1 MHFNWSSL
9 IRYFSKDY
17 ETFITC
23 DDEGWMW
30 WVATRAVALVYGLYR
45 IIVELQLIVE
55 KQWIAIFIINI
66 VLSKKKK
73 TKYSS
78 TKSKLCEKSSIS
90 RFLFKKKNSTFHAA
104 WIAFV
109 SHSILFKIFTINV
122 NLWKKFILKCF

>member
-45 IIVELQLIVE
+45 IIMKLQLIVE

-66 VLSKKKK
+66 VLSKKK

>member
-66 VLSKKKK
+66 VLSKKK

-78 TKSKLCEKSSIS
+78 TKNKLCEKSSIS

-104 WIAFV
+104 WVAFV
-109 SHSILFKIFTINV
+109 SHSILFKIFTINA

>member
-45 IIVELQLIVE
+45 IIMKLQLIVE

-66 VLSKKKK
+66 VLSKKK
-73 TKYSS
+73 
-78 TKSKLCEKSSIS
+78 
-90 RFLFKKKNSTFHAA
+90 N
-104 WIAFV
+104 
-109 SHSILFKIFTINV
+109 
-122 NLWKKFILKCF
+122 

>member
-30 WVATRAVALVYGLYR
+30 WVATRAVVLVYGLYR

-66 VLSKKKK
+66 VLSKKK

-104 WIAFV
+104 WVAFV
-109 SHSILFKIFTINV
+109 SHSILFKIFTINA

>member
-66 VLSKKKK
+66 VLSKKK

-104 WIAFV
+104 WVAFV
-109 SHSILFKIFTINV
+109 SHSILFKIFTINA